1 MSGRFNNWVYKQ
13 NSSSKS
19 FCKFLTMVVLWIFEI
34 LSENALM
41 VFIGVN
47 VLTNAN
53 LDNSSEQLNPKLFI
67 ELVSILL
74 SADSMSDSPFF
85 NEIFNY
91 YLFLFSDFKKSVI
104 KSHRQF
110 VNFERHY
117 ILTFCYFQVL
127 IWVK

>member
-1 MSGRFNNWVYKQ
+1 
-13 NSSSKS
+13 
-19 FCKFLTMVVLWIFEI
+19 MVVLWIFEI

-104 KSHRQF
+104 KSHRHLL
-110 VNFERHY
+110 N
-117 ILTFCYFQVL
+117 
-127 IWVK
+127 

>member
-1 MSGRFNNWVYKQ
+1 
-13 NSSSKS
+13 
-19 FCKFLTMVVLWIFEI
+19 MVVLWIFEI

-67 ELVSILL
+67 ELVSRLL
-74 SADSMSDSPFF
+74 SADIILDAPFF

-104 KSHRQF
+104 KSHRQR
-110 VNFERHY
+110 N
-117 ILTFCYFQVL
+117 
-127 IWVK
+127 

>member
-1 MSGRFNNWVYKQ
+1 
-13 NSSSKS
+13 
-19 FCKFLTMVVLWIFEI
+19 
-34 LSENALM
+34 LM

-91 YLFLFSDFKKSVI
+91 YLFLFFDFKKSVI
-104 KSHRQF
+104 KSHRQQC
-110 VNFERHY
+110 HY
-117 ILTFCYFQVL
+117 H
-127 IWVK
+127 

>member
-1 MSGRFNNWVYKQ
+1 
-13 NSSSKS
+13 
-19 FCKFLTMVVLWIFEI
+19 MVVLWIFEI

-74 SADSMSDSPFF
+74 SADSILDAPFF

-91 YLFLFSDFKKSVI
+91 YLFLFSDFKDNIVKS
-104 KSHRQF
+104 Q
-110 VNFERHY
+110 Y
-117 ILTFCYFQVL
+117 Q
-127 IWVK
+127 